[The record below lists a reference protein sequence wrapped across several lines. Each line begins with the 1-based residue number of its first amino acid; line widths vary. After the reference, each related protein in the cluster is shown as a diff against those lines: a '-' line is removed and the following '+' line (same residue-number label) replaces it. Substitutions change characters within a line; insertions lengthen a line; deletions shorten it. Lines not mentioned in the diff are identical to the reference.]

1 MNAWKRLTREESKEV
16 TRMRTHRSSREVFT
30 RKGFDDAS
38 VEEISETTGYSPF
51 SCSSAV
57 PAAEVVRLV
66 YSWDKAFQPKH
77 TLCLQCDAGGGC
89 RPLLIA
95 VRRGNAW
102 PTDGSACC
110 TKSPVTNAL
119 RRRISEAETI
129 KRRKSR
135 VPT

>member
-66 YSWDKAFQPKH
+66 YSWTRHSSQNI
-77 TLCLQCDAGGGC
+77 
-89 RPLLIA
+89 R
-95 VRRGNAW
+95 
-102 PTDGSACC
+102 SACSAMLAEVVGRSL
-110 TKSPVTNAL
+110 SPLDVVML
-119 RRRISEAETI
+119 GRQM
-129 KRRKSR
+129 
-135 VPT
+135 